1 MKIKFFFLLL
11 LSYLMNTSI
20 GISEEKVYIELTIEN
35 TIITNVD
42 INKEKKYLLALN
54 NNLKNLDKKQ
64 IYKISK
70 ESLIKEKI
78 KEIELLNYFDLNT
91 SSNIADNIVKNIIKN
106 LNFNNENEFER
117 YLQDYDLTIDDI
129 KKKFVIEASWNQ
141 LIYDKYK
148 KNVKVDEN
156 KLRKK
161 LNEELKKNKLDEFN
175 LSEILF
181 ELKTGENVNKKF
193 ESIKN
198 FIKDNNFENAA
209 NIFSISDSAKFGGK
223 IGWTNKAQI
232 SKNILNEITNLKTGE
247 ISKPIQI
254 NNTYLIIKVNQKR
267 TVEQKINT
275 DQEMKKL
282 MLIEKNRQLN
292 QYSLMYYNRIK
303 NNLFINEL

>member
-1 MKIKFFFLLL
+1 ML
-11 LSYLMNTSI
+11 LSYLINTSI

-35 TIITNVD
+35 KVITNVD
-42 INKEKKYLLALN
+42 INKEKKYFFALN

-64 IYKISK
+64 IYEISRD
-70 ESLIKEKI
+70 SLIKEKV

-91 SSNIADNIVKNIIKN
+91 SNNIAEDIVKKFIKN
-106 LNFNNENEFER
+106 LNFNSEKEFER

-141 LIYDKYK
+141 LIYNKFN
-148 KNVKVDEN
+148 KNVKVDKD
-156 KLRKK
+156 KLKIK

-181 ELKTGENVNKKF
+181 ELKTGENINKKF

-198 FIKDNNFENAA
+198 FIKNNNFENAA

-232 SKNILNEITNLKTGE
+232 SKNILNEIANIKTGE
-247 ISKPIQI
+247 ISKPIQV
-254 NNTYLIIKVNQKR
+254 NNAYLIIKLNKIR
-267 TVEQKINT
+267 TVEQKINI
-275 DQEMKKL
+275 DLEMKKL
-282 MLIEKNRQLN
+282 ILSERNRQLN

>member
-1 MKIKFFFLLL
+1 MKIKFFFVLL
-11 LSYLMNTSI
+11 LSYLINTSI

-35 TIITNVD
+35 KVITNVD
-42 INKEKKYLLALN
+42 INKEKKYFFALN

-64 IYKISK
+64 IYEISRD
-70 ESLIKEKI
+70 SLIKEKV

-91 SSNIADNIVKNIIKN
+91 SNNIAEDIVKKFIKN
-106 LNFNNENEFER
+106 LNFNSEKEFER

-141 LIYDKYK
+141 LIYNKFN
-148 KNVKVDEN
+148 KNVKVDKD
-156 KLRKK
+156 KLKIK

-181 ELKTGENVNKKF
+181 ELKTGENINKKF

-198 FIKDNNFENAA
+198 FIKNNNFENAA

-223 IGWTNKAQI
+223 IGWTNKARI
-232 SKNILNEITNLKTGE
+232 SKNILNEIANIKTGE
-247 ISKPIQI
+247 ISKPIQV
-254 NNTYLIIKVNQKR
+254 NNAYLIIKLNKIR
-267 TVEQKINT
+267 TVEQKINI
-275 DQEMKKL
+275 DLEMKKL
-282 MLIEKNRQLN
+282 ILSEKNRQLN

>member
-1 MKIKFFFLLL
+1 MKIKFFFVLL
-11 LSYLMNTSI
+11 LSYLINTSI
-20 GISEEKVYIELTIEN
+20 GISEEKVYIELTVEN
-35 TIITNVD
+35 KIITNVD
-42 INKEKKYLLALN
+42 INKEKKYLFALN

-64 IYKISK
+64 IYEISK
-70 ESLIKEKI
+70 ASLIKEKV

-91 SSNIADNIVKNIIKN
+91 SNKIAEDIVKEFIKN
-106 LNFNNENEFER
+106 LNFNNEKEFQR

-129 KKKFVIEASWNQ
+129 KKKFIIEATWNQ
-141 LIYDKYK
+141 LIYDKFN
-148 KNVKVDEN
+148 KNVKVDKD
-156 KLRKK
+156 KLKIK

-181 ELKTGENVNKKF
+181 ELKTGENINKKF

-198 FIKDNNFENAA
+198 FIKNNNFENAA

-232 SKNILNEITNLKTGE
+232 SKNILNEIANIKTGE
-247 ISKPIQI
+247 ISKPIQV
-254 NNTYLIIKVNQKR
+254 NNAYLIIKLNKIR
-267 TVEQKINT
+267 TVEQKINI
-275 DQEMKKL
+275 DLEMKKL
-282 MLIEKNRQLN
+282 ILSEKNRQLN

>member
-1 MKIKFFFLLL
+1 ML
-11 LSYLMNTSI
+11 LSCLINTSI

-35 TIITNVD
+35 KIITNVD

>member
-1 MKIKFFFLLL
+1 ML

-20 GISEEKVYIELTIEN
+20 GISKEKVYIELIIEN

-209 NIFSISDSAKFGGK
+209 NIFSISDSAKVGGK

-254 NNTYLIIKVNQKR
+254 NNTYLIIKINEKR
-267 TVEQKINT
+267 TVEKKTNT
-275 DQEMKKL
+275 NQEMKKL
-282 MLIEKNRQLN
+282 ILIEKNRQLN

>member
-1 MKIKFFFLLL
+1 
-11 LSYLMNTSI
+11 MNTSI
-20 GISEEKVYIELTIEN
+20 GISKEKVYIELIIEN

>member
-1 MKIKFFFLLL
+1 MKIKFFFVLL
-11 LSYLMNTSI
+11 LSYLINTSI
-20 GISEEKVYIELTIEN
+20 GISEEKVYIELTVEN
-35 TIITNVD
+35 KIITNVD
-42 INKEKKYLLALN
+42 INKEKKYLFALN

-64 IYKISK
+64 IYEISK
-70 ESLIKEKI
+70 ASLIKEKV

-91 SSNIADNIVKNIIKN
+91 SNKIAEDIVKEFIKN
-106 LNFNNENEFER
+106 FNFNSEKEFER

-141 LIYDKYK
+141 LIYDKFN
-148 KNVKVDEN
+148 KNVKVDKD
-156 KLRKK
+156 KLKIK

-181 ELKTGENVNKKF
+181 ELKTGENINKKF

-198 FIKDNNFENAA
+198 FIKNNNFENAA

-232 SKNILNEITNLKTGE
+232 SKNILNEIANIKTGE
-247 ISKPIQI
+247 ISKPIQV
-254 NNTYLIIKVNQKR
+254 NNAYLIIKLNKIR
-267 TVEQKINT
+267 TVEQKINI
-275 DQEMKKL
+275 DLEMKKL
-282 MLIEKNRQLN
+282 ILSEKNRQLN

>member
-1 MKIKFFFLLL
+1 
-11 LSYLMNTSI
+11 MNTSI
-20 GISEEKVYIELTIEN
+20 GISKEKVYIELIIEN

-209 NIFSISDSAKFGGK
+209 NIFSISDSAKVGGK

-254 NNTYLIIKVNQKR
+254 NNTYLIIKINEKR
-267 TVEQKINT
+267 TVEKKTNT
-275 DQEMKKL
+275 NQEMKKL
-282 MLIEKNRQLN
+282 ILIEKNRQLN

>member
-1 MKIKFFFLLL
+1 
-11 LSYLMNTSI
+11 
-20 GISEEKVYIELTIEN
+20 
-35 TIITNVD
+35 
-42 INKEKKYLLALN
+42 
-54 NNLKNLDKKQ
+54 
-64 IYKISK
+64 
-70 ESLIKEKI
+70 
-78 KEIELLNYFDLNT
+78 
-91 SSNIADNIVKNIIKN
+91 
-106 LNFNNENEFER
+106 
-117 YLQDYDLTIDDI
+117 
-129 KKKFVIEASWNQ
+129 
-141 LIYDKYK
+141 
-148 KNVKVDEN
+148 VDEH

>member
-20 GISEEKVYIELTIEN
+20 GISKEKVYIELIIEN

-117 YLQDYDLTIDDI
+117 YLQDYDLTINDI
-129 KKKFVIEASWNQ
+129 KKKFVIEASWNR
-141 LIYDKYK
+141 LIYDKFK
-148 KNVKVDEN
+148 KNVKVDEH

>member
-20 GISEEKVYIELTIEN
+20 GISKEKVYIELIIEN

-209 NIFSISDSAKFGGK
+209 NIFSISDSAKVGGK

-254 NNTYLIIKVNQKR
+254 NNTYLIIKINEKR
-267 TVEQKINT
+267 TVEKKTNT
-275 DQEMKKL
+275 NQEMKKL
-282 MLIEKNRQLN
+282 ILIEKNRQLN